1 MNGVVANDWATFLR
15 SRLDSNAYQAPLG
28 GLENGGY
35 KLTYS
40 DKPNSWSVM
49 EDTESGTY
57 DFWYSLGLHAGKSG
71 RVSDVLKEGVADKS
85 GIGPG
90 MIIVAANG
98 RAYTPDVLK
107 AAIHDAKDSGPAVE
121 LIVENTGYYKVVRL
135 DYHGG
140 ERYPQLE
147 RVSGVPVRL
156 DDILKPEAK

>member
-1 MNGVVANDWATFLR
+1 
-15 SRLDSNAYQAPLG
+15 
-28 GLENGGY
+28 
-35 KLTYS
+35 
-40 DKPNSWSVM
+40 
-49 EDTESGTY
+49 
-57 DFWYSLGLHAGKSG
+57 
-71 RVSDVLKEGVADKS
+71 VLKQGVADKS

-90 MIIVAANG
+90 MIIVAVNG

-121 LIVENTGYYKVVRL
+121 LIIENTGYYKVVRL

-147 RVSGVPVRL
+147 RVSGVPDRL